1 MGAGRNPALGAEGG
15 QKEATATGGEG
26 RRDRQT
32 QGGSKATRPQ
42 KSFLWNW
49 KDLGLVPGDRRAE
62 ATPTWVG
69 RGRLGLQGS
78 CVSVELVGHWRW
90 LLQP

>member
-62 ATPTWVG
+62 E
-69 RGRLGLQGS
+69 GS
-78 CVSVELVGHWRW
+78 GCRAAAFPWSWWDTGGGFCSLSKGAV
-90 LLQP
+90 